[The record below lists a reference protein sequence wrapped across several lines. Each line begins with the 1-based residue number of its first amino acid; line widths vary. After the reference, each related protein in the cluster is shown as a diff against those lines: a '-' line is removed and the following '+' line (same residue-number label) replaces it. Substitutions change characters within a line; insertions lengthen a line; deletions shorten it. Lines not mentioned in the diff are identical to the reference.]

1 MSLFNSEQPT
11 IKFEDVYK
19 IGFIFKG
26 SSYYDLLP
34 VCRWVNTQA
43 HQIMKEPITKDL
55 TWAVR
60 KLITRYFGSTPR
72 DIEDV
77 TAKFFE
83 DGNDRNIWI
92 YYKGRVIRN
101 IILVE
106 KDAWGC

>member
-1 MSLFNSEQPT
+1 MSLLNSEPQA
-11 IKFEDVYK
+11 IKFEDIYK

-43 HQIMKEPITKDL
+43 HRIMKEPITENL
-55 TWAVR
+55 TLTVR
-60 KLITRYFGSTPR
+60 KLITKYFGSAPR
-72 DIEDV
+72 DIEKV

-92 YYKGRVIRN
+92 YYEGRVIRN
-101 IILVE
+101 IILVD